1 MVCDLNKNV
10 RRYYNCE
17 RMKIEL
23 NNEPTE
29 LISDRLYDL
38 LANTNLL
45 EKGGIAVAINGD
57 IIPKKEW
64 ENTSFKELDKVLIIT
79 AAQGG

>member
-1 MVCDLNKNV
+1 
-10 RRYYNCE
+10 
-17 RMKIEL
+17 MKIEL

-29 LISDRLYDL
+29 LISNKLYDL

-45 EKGGIAVAINGD
+45 DKGGIAVAINGN
-57 IIPKKEW
+57 IVPKKDW
-64 ENTSFKELDKVLIIT
+64 ENTHLKELDKVLIIT

>member
-1 MVCDLNKNV
+1 
-10 RRYYNCE
+10 
-17 RMKIEL
+17 MKIEL

-29 LISDRLYDL
+29 LISDRLFDL

-64 ENTSFKELDKVLIIT
+64 ENTSLKELDKVLIIT

>member
-1 MVCDLNKNV
+1 MRLNKNV
-10 RRYYNCE
+10 QRYYNCE

-64 ENTSFKELDKVLIIT
+64 ENTNLKELDKVLIIT